1 MLKKWLCLL
10 VIPAL
15 PFFMFSP
22 WLFAESSDSEPTIK
36 YAAPEG
42 EAAFVA
48 KLNLHTTAEV
58 EQMLKRAEM
67 YVENIDQYPDFEPIT
82 VILHGPELRAFDR
95 RNYKEFK
102 EIVGLAAR
110 LEAFNIINVQ
120 VCEVQMMQDGIS
132 PGDLPAF
139 VEMVPYGPAEE
150 ERLIK
155 RGYQYF

>member
-15 PFFMFSP
+15 PFLMFSP
-22 WLFAESSDSEPTIK
+22 WLVAESSGSEPTIH
-36 YAAPEG
+36 YAVPEG
-42 EAAFVA
+42 EAVYVA
-48 KLNLHTTAEV
+48 KLNLHTTAEI
-58 EQMLKRAEM
+58 EQMLKRAEV
-67 YVENIDQYPDFEPIT
+67 YVENIEQYPDFEPIT
-82 VILHGPELRAFDR
+82 VILHGPELRVFDR

-110 LEAFNIINVQ
+110 LEAFNIIDVQ
-120 VCEVQMMQDGIS
+120 VCEVQMMQGGIS
-132 PGDLPAF
+132 RDDLPAF

-150 ERLIK
+150 QRLIK